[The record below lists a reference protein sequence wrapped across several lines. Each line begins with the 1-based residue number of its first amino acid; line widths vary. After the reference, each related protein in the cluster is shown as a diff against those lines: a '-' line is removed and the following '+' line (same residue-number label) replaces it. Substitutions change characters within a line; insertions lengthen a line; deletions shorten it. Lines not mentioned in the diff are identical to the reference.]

1 MSYLGWLACVGSL
14 FQDSVGKRRAGDV
27 EVSSGRWFHVKRF
40 NRSAVETLRNARLQ
54 GAGPERVLTLL
65 FLLLAEDDGGRPL
78 RGAAFVSLSIED
90 RRLLLTAL
98 IERNRSIFGIPTVGD
113 VTDFLRLRSAVA
125 IELDDIAW
133 TFIDNYLNIEN
144 IITSEMIV
152 AMRSSNA

>member
-1 MSYLGWLACVGSL
+1 MPYLGWLARVASL

-65 FLLLAEDDGGRPL
+65 ISLLAEDDGGRPL
-78 RGAAFVSLSIED
+78 LGAAFVSLSIED

-113 VTDFLRLRSAVA
+113 VSDFPRLKSAA
-125 IELDDIAW
+125 ATELADIAW
-133 TFIDNYLNIEN
+133 TFTNDYLNIEN
-144 IITSEMIV
+144 IVASEMIV
-152 AMRSSNA
+152 ALRSSNA